1 MELTMTAKLASPKTA
16 VSTAWS
22 AKTLIYLVLI
32 LVRMMKVFQVAFDAK
47 LRKRKHAKTEIEGSS
62 PGDDGREMQEC
73 LILQARWPPDERCEC
88 CIGYLLVNVYSRY
101 VA

>member
-32 LVRMMKVFQVAFDAK
+32 LVRMMKVFQVAFRREAAK
-47 LRKRKHAKTEIEGSS
+47 EKACK
-62 PGDDGREMQEC
+62 D
-73 LILQARWPPDERCEC
+73 
-88 CIGYLLVNVYSRY
+88 
-101 VA
+101 